1 MIPEL
6 TFDELASR
14 YSLLCRA
21 TQNQPDTASTLVPVN
36 EALDKLNSLLK
47 QDLLTLAREGSPD
60 DFAEIYFAL
69 EQELERFREFCAFP
83 TLAQKV
89 VIGFGGAFS
98 AGKSTLINT
107 LLGEKLLAFEVDP
120 TTSLPTYVLH
130 GSEDSLCA
138 LNLFHQRVELSH
150 AEFLSLTHDER
161 IIYGSSVAGLLN
173 AAFITRTN
181 FPWSN
186 LALIDTPGYSKP
198 DGEFWSARTDEQ
210 LALAQLNASQVIVW
224 VIAAKAG
231 TIPEDDIKF
240 LAKLRPEIPRFVVVS
255 RADQIPAKDITSVVE
270 GIRKTLTERNLPVL
284 DVIPISA
291 RKKLDFPIEPL
302 MTYFQE
308 WNQKGQELRFAYNFK
323 RQFTR
328 YARFLQDQQ
337 AHAKLHLNRLN
348 KILTLADSPDIQQD
362 AKELKD
368 SALDEL
374 NRLKEIADKLQILR
388 GQFFIQL
395 KAIGDRVGIPLP
407 EPDEIDLLDIQGFD
421 LLGLLRKERE
431 QRGLKSND
439 YRQHWRVL
447 TTQATPSNLPNLL
460 RRNPD
465 YFMDSNSTLTQE
477 SAVQGVTQLLRQ
489 RSETSP
495 FQNLLP

>member
-21 TQNQPDTASTLVPVN
+21 TQNQPDNASTLTPVN
-36 EALDKLNSLLK
+36 EALEILNTLLK
-47 QDLLTLAREGSPD
+47 QDLLKLAREGSPD
-60 DFAEIYFAL
+60 DFADIYFAL

-120 TTSLPTYVLH
+120 TTSLLTYVLH
-130 GSEDSLCA
+130 GNEDALCA

-150 AEFLSLTHDER
+150 EEFLSLTHDEIR
-161 IIYGSSVAGLLN
+161 KYGSSVGRLLN

-181 FPWSN
+181 FPWQN

-198 DGEFWSARTDEQ
+198 DGEFWGARTDEQ
-210 LALAQLNASQVIVW
+210 LALAQLNTSQIIVW
-224 VIAAKAG
+224 VIAANNG
-231 TIPEDDIKF
+231 TISEDDIKF
-240 LAKLRPEIPRFVVVS
+240 LAKLRPEIPRLVVVS
-255 RADQIPAKDITSVVE
+255 RADKMLAKDVASVVE
-270 GIRKTLTERNLPVL
+270 DIRKTLTERNLPVL
-284 DVIPISA
+284 DIIPISA
-291 RKKLDFPIEPL
+291 RNKVDYPIEPL
-302 MTYFQE
+302 TAYFQE
-308 WNQKGQELRFAYNFK
+308 WNKKGQELRFAYNFK

-348 KILTLADSPDIQQD
+348 KILTLADSPDIQLD

-374 NRLKEIADKLQILR
+374 NRLKDITDQLQILR
-388 GQFFIQL
+388 GQFFLQL
-395 KAIGDRVGIPLP
+395 KTIGDRVGIPLP
-407 EPDEIDLLDIQGFD
+407 EPAEIDLIDIHGFD

-431 QRGLKSND
+431 QRGIKSND

-447 TTQATPSNLPNLL
+447 TSQATPTNLSRLL

-465 YFMDSNSTLTQE
+465 YFIDPQSVLSKE
-477 SAVQGVTQLLRQ
+477 SARQGLTQLLRQ
-489 RSETSP
+489 RSETSK
-495 FQNLLP
+495 FKNLLP